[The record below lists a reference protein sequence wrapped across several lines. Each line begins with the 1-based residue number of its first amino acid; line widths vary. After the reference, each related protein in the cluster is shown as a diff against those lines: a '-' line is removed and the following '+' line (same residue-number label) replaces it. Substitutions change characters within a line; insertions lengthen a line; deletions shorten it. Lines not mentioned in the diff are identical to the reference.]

1 MRTHLTFL
9 LNGEVQRLSDV
20 APTATLLGWLR
31 REKRLTGTKEGCAEG
46 DCGAC
51 TVVVSDLVDGQ
62 LRHQAI
68 NACILFLPMLE
79 GRAVTT
85 VERLR
90 APDGRLH
97 PSQEAMV
104 ALHGSQCGFCT
115 PGFVMALYAAYHSEP
130 KPSRSRISDLIAGNL
145 CRCTGYGPII
155 AAAEAM
161 YHAPRPDWIEAAHAR
176 DAAALAAMAHTE
188 SVALESQAGRF
199 HAPATLDDLLTLTAA
214 EPQATIVAGA
224 TDVGL
229 WVTKQ
234 HRRLDPVIHIGRV
247 RELQRIAEDDG
258 RLIIGAG
265 VTYADAH
272 ARLEALWPDFGE
284 LVRRIGAVQ
293 VRASGTIG
301 GNIANGSPIG
311 DTPPALIALGASLV
325 LASKGGTRRLPL
337 EDFFL
342 AYRRQDRRPGE
353 IVCSIEIPLAT
364 PARQLACYKVS
375 KRFDQDISAIAAGI
389 NVSRRAGTITEARI
403 AFGGMAEIP
412 KRARAAEAALVG
424 RPWSEETF
432 VAAGEALARDFA
444 PIDDMRAS
452 SAYRAT
458 VARNLLLRYFREQED
473 GELSASRLVGA
484 GSFAVGA

>member
-9 LNGEVQRLSDV
+9 LNGEVQRLDDV
-20 APTATLLGWLR
+20 APTTTLLGWLR

-51 TVVVSDLVDGQ
+51 TVVVSDLVDGE
-62 LRHQAI
+62 LRHQAV

-97 PSQEAMV
+97 PSQQAMV

-115 PGFVMALYAAYHSEP
+115 PGFVMALFAAYHSEP
-130 KPSRSRISDLIAGNL
+130 KPTRSRVTDLIAGNL

-161 YHAPRPDWIEAAHAR
+161 YDAPAPDWISAAEAA
-176 DAAALAAMAHTE
+176 DAEALAAIAHEETL
-188 SVALESQAGRF
+188 ALASPDGRF
-199 HAPATLDDLLTLTAA
+199 YAPATLGDLVALTAA

-247 RELQRIAEDDG
+247 RELQDIGEDGG

-284 LVRRIGAVQ
+284 LVRRIGAIQ
-293 VRASGTIG
+293 VRASGTLG

-311 DTPPALIALGASLV
+311 DTPPALIALGATLV
-325 LASKGGTRRLPL
+325 LAARDGTRRLAL

-353 IVCSIEIPLAT
+353 IVAAIEIPLST

-375 KRFDQDISAIAAGI
+375 KRFDQDISAVAAGI
-389 NVSRRAGTITEARI
+389 NVSRRGGTITDARI
-403 AFGGMAEIP
+403 AFGGMAEVP
-412 KRARAAEAALVG
+412 KRARGVEAALVG

-432 VAAGEALARDFA
+432 VAASGALAADFS
-444 PIDDMRAS
+444 PISDMRAS
-452 SAYRAT
+452 AAYRAT
-458 VARNLLLRYFREQED
+458 IARNLLLRYFQEQED
-473 GELSASRLVGA
+473 GDRSATRLVGA
-484 GSFAVGA
+484 GSFAAEA

>member
-1 MRTHLTFL
+1 MRKHLTFL

-20 APTATLLGWLR
+20 APTTTLLGWLR

-51 TVVVSDLVDGQ
+51 TVVVSDLVEGR
-62 LRHQAI
+62 LRHQAV
-68 NACILFLPMLE
+68 NACILFVPMLE

-97 PSQEAMV
+97 PSQQAMV
-104 ALHGSQCGFCT
+104 DLNGSQCGFCT
-115 PGFVMALYAAYHSEP
+115 PGFVMALFAAYHSEP
-130 KPSRSRISDLIAGNL
+130 KPTRSRITDLIAGNL

-161 YHAPRPDWIEAAHAR
+161 YDAPVPDWMDAAHAL
-176 DAAALAAMAHTE
+176 DAAALAAIAHAE
-188 SVALESQAGRF
+188 NVALETSEGRF
-199 HAPATLDDLLTLTAA
+199 HAPATIDALLVLTAT

-247 RELQRIAEDDG
+247 RELQQITEEDG

-265 VTYADAH
+265 VTYAEAH

-311 DTPPALIALGASLV
+311 DTPPALIALGATLV
-325 LASKGGTRRLPL
+325 LASQDGTRRMPL

-353 IVCSIEIPLAT
+353 IVQAIEIPLST

-375 KRFDQDISAIAAGI
+375 KRFDQDITAVAAAI
-389 NVSRRAGTITEARI
+389 NLRRQAGTIVEARI
-403 AFGGMAEIP
+403 AFGGMAEVP
-412 KRARAAEAALVG
+412 KRARAVEAALVG

-432 VAAGEALARDFA
+432 EAAGETLARDFA

-452 SAYRAT
+452 SAYRAA
-458 VARNLLLRYFREQED
+458 VARNLLLRYFREQEHGD
-473 GELSASRLVGA
+473 LSATRLVGA
-484 GSFAVGA
+484 GSFAAGA